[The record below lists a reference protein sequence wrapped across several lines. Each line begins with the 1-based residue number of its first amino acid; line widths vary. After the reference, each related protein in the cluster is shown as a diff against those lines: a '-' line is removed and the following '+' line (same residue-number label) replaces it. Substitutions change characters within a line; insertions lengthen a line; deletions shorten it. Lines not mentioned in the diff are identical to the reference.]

1 MVLLYILIPFLGY
14 KFPKYPPIW
23 HMKIQNPRFH
33 NNIAYITFDKT
44 VLFLLYNI
52 IRSIIPY
59 TPAPFLS
66 GKANTRL
73 HLLLKI
79 TTASLDKKVNR
90 IFEKRAQ
97 SKLLI
102 QGCAGGEEGRIYKGT
117 LRYPIRMCYGSIAM
131 QCGNTWDIPKS
142 CRICLSLSSYSSFS
156 YFDFAPAPEF
166 KI

>member
-1 MVLLYILIPFLGY
+1 MVLLYILIPFSGY
-14 KFPKYPPIW
+14 KADKYPPIW
-23 HMKIQNPRFH
+23 HMKIQNPRF
-33 NNIAYITFDKT
+33 
-44 VLFLLYNI
+44 
-52 IRSIIPY
+52 
-59 TPAPFLS
+59 LS
-66 GKANTRL
+66 EKANTRL

-117 LRYPIRMCYGSIAM
+117 PRYPIRMCYGSIAM
-131 QCGNTWDIPKS
+131 QCGNTWDVPKS
-142 CRICLSLSSYSSFS
+142 CRICLLLSSYSSFS
-156 YFDFAPAPEF
+156 YFDFAPVPEF